1 MRINIDRK
9 VCQGHGVC
17 QMTALTLF
25 ELSDTDGLAYVSADP
40 VPEELH
46 DQAILAANSCPERA
60 ISLVEN

>member
-25 ELSDTDGLAYVSADP
+25 ELSDEDGLAYVSVDQ

-46 DQAILAANSCPERA
+46 DQAILAANNCPERA
-60 ISLVEN
+60 ISLVED